1 MTTTRTFTIYKI
13 ENQQN
18 GRVYIGSTEKGT
30 RRIKQHINELSR
42 GKHPSKAL
50 QSDFENGD
58 TFRAISLFAFTATI
72 TGDRYYIA
80 DTAHAVEKYYIK
92 AYKADMQGYNGKY
105 YLYLYTQWDDSD
117 APENA
122 KAHLLRRVKEE
133 ELKDFCTLYPT
144 PDNNKVIY
152 KPIDLIFS
160 KRDKP
165 HPRKSAGSKTIA
177 ASAKKAEAETI
188 AAEYT
193 AQKKRRYNG
202 VTMIKHREINI
213 LRAAQGIKT
222 DAELA
227 RRLNLTP
234 ANFQSLL
241 TKKSGLA
248 QTDLIRIAEAC
259 GVRYVSAFI
268 DENGN
273 TIAGGICDPA
283 ELDEIDKKP
292 TGAAA
297 HKSRK
302 QPPTPQP
309 AEHPA
314 DSPKE

>member
-18 GRVYIGSTEKGT
+18 GRVYIGCTEKGT

-72 TGDRYYIA
+72 TGDSYYIA

-152 KPIDLIFS
+152 KPIDLTFS

-177 ASAKKAEAETI
+177 ASAKKAEAEAI
-188 AAEYT
+188 AAEYA
-193 AQKKRRYNG
+193 AQK
-202 VTMIKHREINI
+202 VTPAQIM
-213 LRAAQGIKT
+213 RAAWYRLRHNPAEAEAIRQ
-222 DAELA
+222 DAENA
-227 RRLNLTP
+227 RTEY
-234 ANFQSLL
+234 AAQS
-241 TKKSGLA
+241 TA
-248 QTDLIRIAEAC
+248 
-259 GVRYVSAFI
+259 
-268 DENGN
+268 
-273 TIAGGICDPA
+273 
-283 ELDEIDKKP
+283 
-292 TGAAA
+292 
-297 HKSRK
+297 
-302 QPPTPQP
+302 PTPQP

-314 DSPKE
+314 DPAPADSPKI